1 MRIIRWVGL
10 AALLFARAEPAAAQ
24 TAYSFDAAHSSLEI
38 NVYKEGFFKAF
49 GHEHLVT
56 AKDFSGA
63 ARFDADKLENSSV
76 TLRVAAKSFTVV
88 DPGESDK
95 DRQQVQATMLGES
108 VLDTARYPEII
119 FRSTGVTKLE
129 RQGDGWRLTL
139 TGTLLLHG
147 AERPVTFP
155 LTVRVSGGEL
165 TAQGEVFF
173 LQTDYG
179 IKPVKVGGGAVKV
192 KDRLRI
198 HFEIHAH
205 ASAGP

>member
-63 ARFDADKLENSSV
+63 ARFDADKLENSTV

>member
-10 AALLFARAEPAAAQ
+10 AALLFARAGPAAAQ

-119 FRSTGVTKLE
+119 FRSTGVTKAG
-129 RQGDGWRLTL
+129 RQGDAWRLTL
-139 TGTLLLHG
+139 TGTLELHG
-147 AERPVTFP
+147 AEKLVTFP
-155 LTVRVSGGEL
+155 LTLRLSSGEL
-165 TAQGEVFF
+165 IAQGEFFF

-198 HFEIHAH
+198 HFEIHAR
-205 ASAGP
+205 ASARP